1 MVYLIVSSTAGI
13 AIEIFDGV
21 RESLILYII
30 LSSTFRTI
38 VHILSLFVS
47 NEVISMNCS
56 DYHAPIEVKCP
67 SNSEIK
73 IKTDNALECNLIRRS
88 FSTSVLKL
96 TRDLEIL
103 ISVLKNA

>member
-1 MVYLIVSSTAGI
+1 LVYLIVSSTAGI
-13 AIEIFDGV
+13 TIEIFDGM

-38 VHILSLFVS
+38 VHIMRLFVS
-47 NEVISMNCS
+47 SEVISKNYP
-56 DYHAPIEVKCP
+56 DYRAPIEVKCP

-73 IKTDNALECNLIRRS
+73 KTDNELKRNFIRRS
-88 FSTSVLKL
+88 LSTSVLKL